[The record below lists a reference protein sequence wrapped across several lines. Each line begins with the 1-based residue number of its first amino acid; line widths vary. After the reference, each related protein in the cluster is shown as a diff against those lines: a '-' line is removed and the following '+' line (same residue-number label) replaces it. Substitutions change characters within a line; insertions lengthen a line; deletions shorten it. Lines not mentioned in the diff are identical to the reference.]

1 MATKIKKFPTYMLEN
16 RNVSSRGFGKFYP
29 RTNRNETLTLRGL
42 VERVAFEQK
51 VYSRDIIE
59 GVIARLTTVMVEQLQ
74 SGQAVKWPGLGTFR
88 VEIENTKYGVNA
100 SDILSGKANVRELI
114 EGVHIRLIPEGAQG
128 EDITAKA
135 FADQCSFQ
143 NDGVKVFTVVGSGDD
158 AYEVSSIVSM
168 AEYRVLEGL
177 LTFEKVFQGENQLGE
192 DSEFDVGNVIQFPM
206 SGKIANVEEGH
217 EYSCALAPDNV
228 HEGDTVVAGD
238 NVIVAG
244 ANGSFSGTIKALNT
258 TAGQPYSRKVV
269 LLEDGEVKLVW
280 STITGT
286 APA

>member
-1 MATKIKKFPTYMLEN
+1 MATKIKKFPTYMMEN
-16 RNVSSRGFGKFYP
+16 RNMSSKGFGSFYP
-29 RTNRNETLTLRGL
+29 RTNRSETLTLRGL
-42 VERVAFEQK
+42 IERVAFEQK

-74 SGQAVKWPGLGTFR
+74 SGQAVKWPGLGTFK
-88 VEIENTKYGVNA
+88 VEIENKKLGCNA
-100 SDILSGKANVRELI
+100 ADIKSGKANVRDLI

-128 EDITAKA
+128 ENITAKA

-158 AYEVSSIVSM
+158 AYEVASIVSM
-168 AEYRVLEGL
+168 AEFRVLEGL
-177 LTFEKVFQGENQLGE
+177 LTFSEVFQDENQLGE
-192 DSEFDVGNVIQFPM
+192 DSEFDVGNLIQFPM

-228 HEGDTVVAGD
+228 HEGDAVVAGD
-238 NVIVAG
+238 NVIDVT
-244 ANGSFSGTIKALNT
+244 NGSFSGNIKALNT

-269 LLEDGEVKLVW
+269 LLEDNVVKLVW

>member
-100 SDILSGKANVRELI
+100 SDILSGKANVRRSIGATSSGI
-114 EGVHIRLIPEGAQG
+114 EPEA
-128 EDITAKA
+128 TTSASA
-135 FADQCSFQ
+135 
-143 NDGVKVFTVVGSGDD
+143 VKVQEVV
-158 AYEVSSIVSM
+158 
-168 AEYRVLEGL
+168 
-177 LTFEKVFQGENQLGE
+177 
-192 DSEFDVGNVIQFPM
+192 
-206 SGKIANVEEGH
+206 
-217 EYSCALAPDNV
+217 
-228 HEGDTVVAGD
+228 
-238 NVIVAG
+238 
-244 ANGSFSGTIKALNT
+244 
-258 TAGQPYSRKVV
+258 
-269 LLEDGEVKLVW
+269 
-280 STITGT
+280 
-286 APA
+286 